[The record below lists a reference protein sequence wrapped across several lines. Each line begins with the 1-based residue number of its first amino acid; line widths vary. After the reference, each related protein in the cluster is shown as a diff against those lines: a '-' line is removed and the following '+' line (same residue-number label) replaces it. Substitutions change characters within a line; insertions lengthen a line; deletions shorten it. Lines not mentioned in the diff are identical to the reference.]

1 MYVCY
6 VYFNKDQSINQ
17 SRSINHQL
25 IKFLPSCAPG
35 KGICGGAKIFSSA
48 SEHFFFILNRIRRMC

>member
-17 SRSINHQL
+17 LTHAAGCQMVTPLLFAHASSYG
-25 IKFLPSCAPG
+25 LPSP
-35 KGICGGAKIFSSA
+35 
-48 SEHFFFILNRIRRMC
+48 HQ